1 MSRFTDEPE
10 GVVCVCA
17 HSARAFLDGLA
28 SRIRAES
35 VRSSALLHQDEPA
48 PEISS
53 AAITTTHRA
62 EKQQR
67 QDIPFPKGSGTR
79 DVPADASAVS
89 AFKQPDKHRGTCW

>member
-1 MSRFTDEPE
+1 MSRFTDESKRA
-10 GVVCVCA
+10 VRVCT
-17 HSARAFLDGLA
+17 HSAWAFLDRLA

-35 VRSSALLHQDEPA
+35 MRSPALLHQDEPA
-48 PEISS
+48 PEISR

-79 DVPADASAVS
+79 DVTAEAAAVS

>member
-1 MSRFTDEPE
+1 M
-10 GVVCVCA
+10 
-17 HSARAFLDGLA
+17 
-28 SRIRAES
+28 
-35 VRSSALLHQDEPA
+35 RSSALLHQDELA

-53 AAITTTHRA
+53 AAIITTHRV

-67 QDIPFPKGSGTR
+67 QEILVPKGSGTR